1 MVVFCTTASPYYV
14 IFEATFLFLLVEG
27 GIGSRLLGVT
37 LRVKLTLSPSIPPSL
52 GRLSP
57 LLWDL

>member
-1 MVVFCTTASPYYV
+1 MVVFCTKASPYDD

-37 LRVKLTLSPSIPPSL
+37 L
-52 GRLSP
+52 
-57 LLWDL
+57 